1 MWAQRLGHKNTSRVK
16 PQTQTLNVSPLALF
30 FIPVS
35 SELTWLITCSRLR
48 SPFFVMRRKRCK
60 RVWNISEVSFN
71 LPLFWRLFLS
81 SFSLVTLERVCS
93 HPSDSSWFKG
103 SLKDTFWLFKLCL
116 RKGGHVRL
124 SYSPAN
130 WAHLPYDTVSLP
142 PSLPPGNPFWPWKSP
157 DPALRVC

>member
-1 MWAQRLGHKNTSRVK
+1 MGTTLRAQEHKQGQTTNSNTQRLTTGPFLHPRLLWAHVTDHLQSPALSVFCHEEKEMQACLKYFRSVLQSALILTS
-16 PQTQTLNVSPLALF
+16 
-30 FIPVS
+30 
-35 SELTWLITCSRLR
+35 
-48 SPFFVMRRKRCK
+48 FV
-60 RVWNISEVSFN
+60 
-71 LPLFWRLFLS
+71 S

-142 PSLPPGNPFWPWKSP
+142 PSLLLGNPFWPWKSP